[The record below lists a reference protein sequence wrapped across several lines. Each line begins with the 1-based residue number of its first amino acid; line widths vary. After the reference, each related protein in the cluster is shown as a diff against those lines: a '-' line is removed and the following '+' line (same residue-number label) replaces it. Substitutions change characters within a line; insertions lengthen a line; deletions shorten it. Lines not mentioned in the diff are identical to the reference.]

1 MRLVQAAVHA
11 APGDQVAVAALFGLT
26 RDVNAALAGQVGKAG
41 LEAALSAYR
50 ELGGEVLGLF
60 TEGTAAGED
69 DGQML
74 DTLLELV
81 LQARQ
86 NYRLNKQYAESD
98 ALRDRLSAVGL
109 TIEDTKDGARWKR

>member
-1 MRLVQAAVHA
+1 
-11 APGDQVAVAALFGLT
+11 
-26 RDVNAALAGQVGKAG
+26 VNAALAAGIGRAG
-41 LEAALSAYR
+41 LQAAHDAYR
-50 ELGGEVLGLF
+50 ELGGDVLGLF
-60 TEGTAAGED
+60 MEGQSDTQD
-69 DGQML
+69 DAQML

-109 TIEDTKDGARWKR
+109 TIEDTKDGARWKK